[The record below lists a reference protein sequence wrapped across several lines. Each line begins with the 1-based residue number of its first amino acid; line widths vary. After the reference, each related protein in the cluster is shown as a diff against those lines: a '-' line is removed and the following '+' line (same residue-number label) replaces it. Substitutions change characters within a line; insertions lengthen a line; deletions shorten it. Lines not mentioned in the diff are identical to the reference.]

1 MRNPLRLRLQHL
13 YIIESAIVGFFFVSA
28 LRFLIGLIY
37 SRVAGAQVIFGLE
50 PSLIPAGT
58 RGVFDAA
65 TLTNEISFL
74 VYMLAIPLLTLIL
87 GRFRWLQMVAIVMLV
102 AGRYLM
108 IAESAV
114 TPVTAA
120 SMAVGGGL
128 LYVVMTVRYR
138 IQTLPFM
145 FVLGFGLDQ
154 VARAI
159 GNTLD
164 ITWSANA
171 VVVDLAALL
180 NVQGV
185 ITSFLIQGVLFLLV
199 IVLGIVTI
207 LSQQRQGNEEGENTN
222 SNGLMPFWGGIGL
235 GGLLFIEL
243 SFLAMP
249 NAIAGRSATDYT
261 NLAPFVTLATLLP
274 LIAWVRHRV
283 SAFVDLFDRSL
294 RGWSWLLL
302 LALLL
307 VVGMRL
313 PGLVAGI
320 ALVIAQFFTSLLW
333 WWIARP
339 RADKER
345 GFTGLWIVVGV
356 LLLFLLTTADNFTY
370 EYAYVPELTSDYA
383 FLNDVVP
390 PFLRGFR
397 GLGLGVILL
406 STFLATL
413 PMIQTQRRTPWSIVS
428 GSSIISLVIVA
439 LFSLTVAAVVRPP
452 IIQGVRSTT
461 ENPLDSIRIGTYNI
475 HAGFNEFYAYD
486 LEAIA
491 RTIQQSGA
499 NVVMLQQVEAGRLT
513 SFGVDQALWLARRLG
528 MATRFFPTNEGLQG
542 LATLSNIEVSDSEGI
557 LLTSKGN
564 QTGVQRLEIRPDSG
578 FVTLYNTRL
587 EFLLETGDGR
597 TIEQQEQDQQRQL
610 SEIFAILS
618 KRYPDGNL
626 GRLVVGGT
634 FNNTPNSPL
643 GEQMRATGFF
653 DPFTGL
659 PAELAATLWRTGY
672 PRVQFDYLWVWRG
685 TSAQRPNTL
694 TAVGANTIDTTASDH
709 RMMVIE
715 ALLSN

>member
-13 YIIESAIVGFFFVSA
+13 YIVEAAIVGFFFVSA
-28 LRFLIGLIY
+28 LRFLIGSVY
-37 SRVAGAQVIFGLE
+37 SRVAGAQVILGLE
-50 PSLIPAGT
+50 PSLIPAGAP
-58 RGVFDAA
+58 GVFDSA

-74 VYMLAIPLLTLIL
+74 VYMLVIPLLALIL
-87 GRFRWLQMVAIVMLV
+87 GRFRWLHVVATLMLV

-108 IAESAV
+108 IAGSAV
-114 TPVTAA
+114 TPLTA
-120 SMAVGGGL
+120 SSLAVGGGL
-128 LYVVMTVRYR
+128 LYVVMLVRNR
-138 IQTLPFM
+138 VRVIPFM

-154 VARAI
+154 IARAV
-159 GNTLD
+159 GNSLD
-164 ITWSANA
+164 VSWSAQA
-171 VVVDLAALL
+171 VVVDLASLL
-180 NVQGV
+180 NIQGV
-185 ITSFLIQGVLFLLV
+185 ITSGLIQGILFVLVVVLV
-199 IVLGIVTI
+199 VVT
-207 LSQQRQGNEEGENTN
+207 SVVRQSSEEENAN
-222 SNGLMPFWGGIGL
+222 PNGLMPFWGGIGL
-235 GGLLFIEL
+235 GGLLFLEL

-249 NAIAGRSATDYT
+249 NVIAGRFSGDYT
-261 NLAPFVTLATLLP
+261 NYAPFVTLATLLP
-274 LIAWVRHRV
+274 LIAWIRQRV
-283 SAFVDLFDRSL
+283 SSFVDLFDRSL

-313 PGLVAGI
+313 PGLAAGI
-320 ALVIAQFFTSLLW
+320 ALVIAQFFASLLW

-345 GFTGLWIVVGV
+345 GFTGLWIVIGI

-370 EYAYVPELTSDYA
+370 EYAYVPGLTSAYA
-383 FLNDVVP
+383 FLNEVVP

-406 STFLATL
+406 SAFLATL
-413 PMIQTQRRTPWSIVS
+413 PMIQTQRRTPWSVVS
-428 GSSIISLVIVA
+428 GGSLISMVVVA
-439 LFSLTVAAVVRPP
+439 LFSLLVAVVVRPP
-452 IIQGVRSTT
+452 VIQGVRSTT
-461 ENPLDSIRIGTYNI
+461 ENPLESIRIGTYNI
-475 HAGFNEFYAYD
+475 HAGFNEFYDYD

-542 LATLSNIEVSDSEGI
+542 LATLSNIEISDAEGV
-557 LLTSKGN
+557 LLTSNGN
-564 QTGVQRLEIRPDSG
+564 QTGVQRIEIRPDNG

-610 SEIFAILS
+610 SEIFTILS
-618 KRYPDGNL
+618 NRYPDGNL

-643 GEQMRATGFF
+643 GEQMRAAGFF

-672 PRVQFDYLWVWRG
+672 PRVQFDYLWLWRG
-685 TSAQRPNTL
+685 ISAQRPNTL
-694 TAVGANTIDTTASDH
+694 TAIGANTIDTTASDH